1 VTSLGAKI
9 KTLIYKF
16 IDIVKQF
23 FKKIRNLVDN
33 KFNHQAK
40 LIDMHAEKLN
50 GKTVDTTNSLSEV
63 STANLIN
70 LVEAFIKLSYKDF
83 EILNSDPKKWLKA
96 SNEKGLDITKAN
108 MDSLLKEIEENA
120 VDTAIEYLKDILKIQ
135 VNNDEVSK
143 ATDVSTLVLN
153 NDKAKLF
160 IKKGEAQ
167 KLALSLNKLKTND
180 QRIISALQSY
190 QNRIS
195 SYKDEELKLTGRAVS
210 VMLSNWSR
218 LHSSIIKIIN
228 NSMDVLYKEAKHVS

>member
-1 VTSLGAKI
+1 MTSLGAKI